1 MELTK
6 PFDFADLLY
15 YNYSMEHPLIGN
27 IDHLTE
33 DQLSEK
39 INELNKKLNM
49 AVRSGNGHMCNQLRM
64 AIESFQSKYQQK
76 LQEARK
82 GQSTNFDD
90 KIDIK

>member
-1 MELTK
+1 
-6 PFDFADLLY
+6 
-15 YNYSMEHPLIGN
+15 MEHPLIGN

>member
-1 MELTK
+1 
-6 PFDFADLLY
+6 
-15 YNYSMEHPLIGN
+15 MEHPLIGN

-33 DQLSEK
+33 DELSEK
-39 INELNKKLNM
+39 INDLSRKLNM

-90 KIDIK
+90 KIDIQ

>member
-1 MELTK
+1 
-6 PFDFADLLY
+6 
-15 YNYSMEHPLIGN
+15 MEHPLIGN

-39 INELNKKLNM
+39 INELNRKLNM
-49 AVRSGNGHMCNQLRM
+49 AMRSGNGHMCNQLRM

-90 KIDIK
+90 KIDIQ

>member
-1 MELTK
+1 
-6 PFDFADLLY
+6 
-15 YNYSMEHPLIGN
+15 MEHPLIGN

-33 DQLSEK
+33 DELSEK
-39 INELNKKLNM
+39 IDELNRKLNM

-90 KIDIK
+90 KIDIQ

>member
-1 MELTK
+1 
-6 PFDFADLLY
+6 
-15 YNYSMEHPLIGN
+15 MEHPLIGN

-33 DQLSEK
+33 DELSEK
-39 INELNKKLNM
+39 INELNRKLNM

-90 KIDIK
+90 KIDIKWTLDYNTT

>member
-1 MELTK
+1 
-6 PFDFADLLY
+6 
-15 YNYSMEHPLIGN
+15 MEHPLIGN

-33 DQLSEK
+33 DELSEK
-39 INELNKKLNM
+39 INELSRKLNM

-90 KIDIK
+90 KIDIQWTLDYSTT

>member
-1 MELTK
+1 
-6 PFDFADLLY
+6 
-15 YNYSMEHPLIGN
+15 MEHPLIGN

-33 DQLSEK
+33 DELSEK
-39 INELNKKLNM
+39 INELSRKLNM
-49 AVRSGNGHMCNQLRM
+49 ATRSGNGHMCNQLRM

>member
-1 MELTK
+1 
-6 PFDFADLLY
+6 
-15 YNYSMEHPLIGN
+15 MEHPLIGN

-33 DQLSEK
+33 DELSEK
-39 INELNKKLNM
+39 INELSRKLNM

-64 AIESFQSKYQQK
+64 AVESFQSKYQQK

>member
-1 MELTK
+1 
-6 PFDFADLLY
+6 
-15 YNYSMEHPLIGN
+15 MEHPLIGN

-33 DQLSEK
+33 DELSEK
-39 INELNKKLNM
+39 INELSRKLNM

>member
-1 MELTK
+1 
-6 PFDFADLLY
+6 
-15 YNYSMEHPLIGN
+15 MEHPLIGN

-49 AVRSGNGHMCNQLRM
+49 AIRSGNGHMCNQLRM

-76 LQEARK
+76 IQEARK

-90 KIDIK
+90 KIDIKWMLDYNVI

>member
-1 MELTK
+1 
-6 PFDFADLLY
+6 
-15 YNYSMEHPLIGN
+15 MEHPLIGN

-39 INELNKKLNM
+39 INELNRKLNI

>member
-1 MELTK
+1 
-6 PFDFADLLY
+6 
-15 YNYSMEHPLIGN
+15 MEHPLIGN

-33 DQLSEK
+33 DELSEK
-39 INELNKKLNM
+39 INELNRKLNM
-49 AVRSGNGHMCNQLRM
+49 AIRSGNGHMCNQLRM

-90 KIDIK
+90 KIDIQWTLDYNTT

>member
-1 MELTK
+1 
-6 PFDFADLLY
+6 
-15 YNYSMEHPLIGN
+15 MEHPLIGN

-33 DQLSEK
+33 DELSEK
-39 INELNKKLNM
+39 INELNRKLNM

-64 AIESFQSKYQQK
+64 AIESFQSKYQQR

>member
-1 MELTK
+1 
-6 PFDFADLLY
+6 
-15 YNYSMEHPLIGN
+15 MEHPLIGN

-33 DQLSEK
+33 DELSEK
-39 INELNKKLNM
+39 INELNRKLNM
-49 AVRSGNGHMCNQLRM
+49 AIRSGNGHMCNQLRM

>member
-1 MELTK
+1 
-6 PFDFADLLY
+6 
-15 YNYSMEHPLIGN
+15 MEHPLIGN

-39 INELNKKLNM
+39 INELNRKLNI

-76 LQEARK
+76 IQEARK

>member
-1 MELTK
+1 
-6 PFDFADLLY
+6 
-15 YNYSMEHPLIGN
+15 MEHPLIGN

-33 DQLSEK
+33 DELSEK
-39 INELNKKLNM
+39 INELSRKLNM
-49 AVRSGNGHMCNQLRM
+49 AMRSGNGHMCNQLRM

>member
-1 MELTK
+1 
-6 PFDFADLLY
+6 
-15 YNYSMEHPLIGN
+15 MEHPLIGN

-39 INELNKKLNM
+39 INELNRKLNM

-64 AIESFQSKYQQK
+64 ALESYQSKYQQK

>member
-1 MELTK
+1 
-6 PFDFADLLY
+6 
-15 YNYSMEHPLIGN
+15 MEHPLIGN

-90 KIDIK
+90 KIDIKWTLDYNTT

>member
-1 MELTK
+1 
-6 PFDFADLLY
+6 
-15 YNYSMEHPLIGN
+15 MEHPLIGN

-39 INELNKKLNM
+39 INELNRKLNM
-49 AVRSGNGHMCNQLRM
+49 AIRSGNGHMCNQLRM

-76 LQEARK
+76 LQDARK
-82 GQSTNFDD
+82 GQSSNFDD

>member
-1 MELTK
+1 
-6 PFDFADLLY
+6 
-15 YNYSMEHPLIGN
+15 MEHPLIGN

-33 DQLSEK
+33 DELSEK
-39 INELNKKLNM
+39 INELNRKLNM
-49 AVRSGNGHMCNQLRM
+49 ATRTGNGHMCNQLRM

>member
-1 MELTK
+1 
-6 PFDFADLLY
+6 
-15 YNYSMEHPLIGN
+15 MEHPLIGN

-33 DQLSEK
+33 DELSEK
-39 INELNKKLNM
+39 INELNRKLNM
-49 AVRSGNGHMCNQLRM
+49 ATRSGNGHMCNQLRM

>member
-1 MELTK
+1 
-6 PFDFADLLY
+6 
-15 YNYSMEHPLIGN
+15 MEHPLIGN

-33 DQLSEK
+33 DELSEK
-39 INELNKKLNM
+39 INELNRKLNM

-90 KIDIK
+90 KIDIQ